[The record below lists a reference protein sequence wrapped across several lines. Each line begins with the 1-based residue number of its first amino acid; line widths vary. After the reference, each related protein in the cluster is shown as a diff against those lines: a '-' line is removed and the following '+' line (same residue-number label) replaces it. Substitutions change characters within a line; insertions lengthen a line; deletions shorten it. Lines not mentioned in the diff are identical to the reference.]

1 MHIEF
6 FGATREVTG
15 SCYLLSV
22 GGYRILVECGM
33 LQGSREHERHNHD
46 AFPFDAG
53 SIDVV
58 VLTHAHIDHSGRLPL
73 LIKRGYRG
81 EIYTHSATSDLC
93 RIMLEDSGYLSEKEV
108 QWENRKRERKG
119 LELLEPLYTRADARQ
134 AEKHFRSIEYDK
146 LEEIRP
152 GVRVT
157 LRDAGHILGS
167 AIAEFELTEG
177 KRSRKVVFSGDLGHR
192 GAPILRDP
200 QPVNQADLVILEST
214 YGDRLHRPWEDT
226 WQEMG
231 EVFEHARSGK
241 GNILIPSFAV
251 GRTQELLYVFKR
263 NFDKWGI
270 GDWQVFLDSPMAIE
284 ATEVYSEHA
293 KVYDKRAREM
303 YERGDDPFDLPNLYA
318 SQSTEESMKI
328 NQISSGAI
336 IIAGSGMCTGG
347 RIKHH
352 MKHNIWRKH
361 AHLMM
366 AQTTFVYGVRRY
378 RSMLRYTPSGDCRR
392 MPIARDCSTGMAISG
407 TGHRWCWCTVSRMQ
421 WILWETR
428 SLANTMLGSP
438 RHNSGRSWSCK
449 AGQFL
454 PWPPGG
460 ARSARIFGGMRA
472 VWMRLRPISPML
484 LTSVTA
490 QDCNDDSTGSIRG
503 FVEPGPTGSGATGIV
518 TSFVVRSAWRLGA
531 CPQNYPET
539 GHGRRCL
546 GACLFAPQRG

>member
-270 GDWQVFLDSPMAIE
+270 GDWHVFLDSPMAIE

-328 NQISSGAI
+328 NQLSSGAI

-361 AHLMM
+361 AHLMIVGFQARGTLGRKLVDGANHIRLWGETIQVN
-366 AQTTFVYGVRRY
+366 AQVHTIGGLSAHADRKGLLDWYGHFRDRPPVVLVHGEPDAMD
-378 RSMLRYTPSGDCRR
+378 SLGDALVSQYD
-392 MPIARDCSTGMAISG
+392 ARVT
-407 TGHRWCWCTVSRMQ
+407 
-421 WILWETR
+421 
-428 SLANTMLGSP
+428 
-438 RHNSGRSWSCK
+438 K
-449 AGQFL
+449 AQFGQKL
-454 PWPPGG
+454 E
-460 ARSARIFGGMRA
+460 
-472 VWMRLRPISPML
+472 L
-484 LTSVTA
+484 
-490 QDCNDDSTGSIRG
+490 
-503 FVEPGPTGSGATGIV
+503 
-518 TSFVVRSAWRLGA
+518 
-531 CPQNYPET
+531 
-539 GHGRRCL
+539 
-546 GACLFAPQRG
+546 